1 MNTEEQFLLNKIRC
15 EVAMQETLKS
25 WHSKPMTSEIECPRC
40 KSNQISKHGSFQGV
54 QKYICKKCKR
64 TFLERPIFIC
74 DCSIPGELLKCQRCP
89 QFKDFLEIIRDRI
102 NSLATL
108 SLLELQRLR
117 DSHELRSHPLGFLL
131 VTWQCGY
138 DTFGSLQHK

>member
-25 WHSKPMTSEIECPRC
+25 WHPKPINSEIECPRC
-40 KSNQISKHGSFQGV
+40 KSNQIRKYGSFQGV

-74 DCSIPGELLKCQRCP
+74 DCSIPGKQLKCQKCP
-89 QFKDFLEIIRDRI
+89 QFQDFLEIVRQRI

-108 SLLELQRLR
+108 SPVELQRLKLEIEMTNNAL
-117 DSHELRSHPLGFLL
+117 SSNLNNSNNHQE
-131 VTWQCGY
+131 
-138 DTFGSLQHK
+138 

>member
-108 SLLELQRLR
+108 SLLELQRLK
-117 DSHELRSHPLGFLL
+117 SETEITNH
-131 VTWQCGY
+131 
-138 DTFGSLQHK
+138 TFTDGLKNSNNKKE